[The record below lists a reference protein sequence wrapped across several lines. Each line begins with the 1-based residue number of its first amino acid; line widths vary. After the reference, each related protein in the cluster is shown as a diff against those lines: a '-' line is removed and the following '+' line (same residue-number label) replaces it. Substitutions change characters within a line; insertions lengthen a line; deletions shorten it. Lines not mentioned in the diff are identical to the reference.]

1 MSGQN
6 IHKTQK
12 ISCFSIFF
20 YENTC
25 PKESTNVYKSVQFT
39 ELIENAKTYCLGRKE
54 TFAKA

>member
-1 MSGQN
+1 L
-6 IHKTQK
+6 
-12 ISCFSIFF
+12 FYSILF